1 MERICVLLFEIQ
13 YDLETIVEI
22 EGDEE
27 LKKKKKEFSI
37 KFVYK

>member
-27 LKKKKKEFSI
+27 LKKKKEFSI

>member
-22 EGDEE
+22 EADEE
-27 LKKKKKEFSI
+27 LKKKR
-37 KFVYK
+37 V